1 MGGKWERKIW
11 REIGEN
17 RKKGERRLKKGNR
30 RERKKIMEGSERN
43 KESWKGRG
51 MESER
56 KRKGGR
62 GENRGRKRG
71 RIKSKTKKWRKGVEK
86 GGIDYS
92 ELPAAP
98 SGRRKE
104 ERKRRGKRENGD

>member
-1 MGGKWERKIW
+1 MR
-11 REIGEN
+11 
-17 RKKGERRLKKGNR
+17 
-30 RERKKIMEGSERN
+30 MEGRERN
-43 KESWKGRG
+43 KESWKGRE

-62 GENRGRKRG
+62 EGNRRRKRS
-71 RIKSKTKKWRKGVEK
+71 RIKSKTKKGEEGVEK